1 MHERLGRVGW
11 HSARMKTSRARKTTG
26 QADRGEGT
34 RAMTMQELEQL
45 CDDPAREKP
54 GGVNVRALLN
64 FEPDIGFYLQARD
77 RDTLDRSWTNW
88 ATR

>member
-1 MHERLGRVGW
+1 
-11 HSARMKTSRARKTTG
+11 
-26 QADRGEGT
+26 
-34 RAMTMQELEQL
+34 MTMQELEQL

-77 RDTLDRSWTNW
+77 GDTLDRSWTNW